1 MKVNLNVFRDN
12 ESLYQINFAQAIEDN
27 HGAPLTFFVGRG
39 DDCQVQ
45 LDDKQVSREHA
56 RIKFEHG
63 KWSIEKVSSF
73 NTLSLNGSF
82 CDDSS
87 LKNGDLISIGPFTIN
102 VELEEVESSEPSLAD
117 NSDENN
123 NGEEDIDN
131 TSASGIEVGLGYDEA
146 TEVLSSDDAKNLM
159 GPSDEGDGDDVNQN
173 NDLDNPVGD
182 DDLVSSD
189 EDSSAEGDYE
199 GFEED
204 ATSEFNSL
212 DEGKQ
217 DDNFSVD
224 GDDGFSVDEDF
235 SNDLDGDGS
244 EEGFNDEFMDPDME
258 DSYDM
263 ESYEDDDEKTQV
275 IKSFASFSLE
285 LFGEYAPYDKFVIEK
300 AETLIGRDP
309 EKCDI
314 VLNDPEVSGVHAIIK
329 KNAITCTLED
339 LKSANGTILNGER
352 VNSHDLT
359 TDDEFIIGG
368 TTFTVKIQ
376 SDFLKQELSRIMP
389 VEDNQVVEI
398 EEVVEV
404 DENFDGELEGE
415 GGELVEGAQQF
426 GGKFEEKS
434 SSLFSK
440 EALKDPDKRK
450 KILYILVGLLALW
463 ILLGEEEQPKK
474 PGQDAKAKKA
484 AEEKLNEKVV
494 PEAQKQLTP
503 EQQEYVEGQYLLAS
517 QYFAEGKYSETIMEL
532 DKIFA
537 ITKEYKNART
547 IYGLAKEGLAELT
560 KLLEEER
567 REKERKLRD
576 LKVKEL
582 LGKAEA
588 AVKEKKMDFAKNLF
602 KEITKLDPENFD
614 VTRLKLEV
622 EAYEKEQE
630 RIRVEIAQ
638 KEAERKRQIQ
648 ELAPGKSFYQRKDW
662 YKAKLKLRDFLRLK
676 GMDEDLVK
684 EATQM
689 LDESTKKLD
698 GVVNPLLG
706 KARSLKEGQDLKG
719 AYELYLEILKYNPAH
734 VESLNEMDEI
744 REKLELR
751 SKKVYREAII
761 SESLSLYDDAKEKFQ
776 EVQQISPTDS
786 DYYKKAT
793 EKLKDYLD

>member
-1 MKVNLNVFRDN
+1 MNLNVSRDN
-12 ESLYQINFAQAIEDN
+12 ESLYQINFTQEIEDN
-27 HGAPLTFFVGRG
+27 NGAPLTFFVGRG

-63 KWSIEKVSSF
+63 SWVIEKVSSF
-73 NTLSLNGSF
+73 NTISLNGTF
-82 CDDSS
+82 CETAN
-87 LKNGDLISIGPFTIN
+87 LKNGDLITIGPFTLN
-102 VELEEVESSEPSLAD
+102 VGSISSIESSE
-117 NSDENN
+117 
-123 NGEEDIDN
+123 IDN
-131 TSASGIEVGLGYDEA
+131 QNLDTTNPENIDQVTESSIDVGLGNDEA
-146 TEVLSSDDAKNLM
+146 TEVLSSDDNVE
-159 GPSDEGDGDDVNQN
+159 PEVDDSEK
-173 NDLDNPVGD
+173 DRTEPLDNNSEEASDYSGFD
-182 DDLVSSD
+182 D
-189 EDSSAEGDYE
+189 EEG
-199 GFEED
+199 
-204 ATSEFNSL
+204 TTEFNSA
-212 DEGKQ
+212 DEET
-217 DDNFSVD
+217 S
-224 GDDGFSVDEDF
+224 DDGFSEDGF
-235 SNDLDGDGS
+235 GDDNSGGN
-244 EEGFNDEFMDPDME
+244 EEGFDSEFLDPEGE
-258 DSYDM
+258 DTYDI
-263 ESYEDDDEKTQV
+263 EAFEDHDDDHDEKTQV

-300 AETLIGRDP
+300 PETFIGRDP

-314 VLNDPEVSGVHAIIK
+314 VLNDPEVSGVHAVIK

-339 LKSANGTILNGER
+339 LKSANGTIFNGER
-352 VNSHDLT
+352 INSHELT
-359 TDDEFIIGG
+359 SEDEFIIGG
-368 TTFTVKIQ
+368 TTFTVRIH
-376 SDFLKQELSRIMP
+376 SDFLKQEESRIMP
-389 VEDNQVVEI
+389 VEDNQVVEV

-404 DENFDGELEGE
+404 DENFDGELDIADGDGTE
-415 GGELVEGAQQF
+415 GGQGF
-426 GGKFEEKS
+426 GGAYEEKS

-440 EALKDPDKRK
+440 DALKDPDKRK
-450 KILYILVGLLALW
+450 KILYILVGLMALW
-463 ILLGEEEQPKK
+463 VLLEEEPKEK
-474 PGQDAKAKKA
+474 PKVDPKAKEA
-484 AEEKLNEKVV
+484 AEAKKDEKIV
-494 PEAQKQLTP
+494 PEAEKKLTP
-503 EQQEYVEGQYLLAS
+503 EQKEFVEGQYLLGS

-630 RIRVEIAQ
+630 RKRVAKAQ
-638 KEAERKRQIQ
+638 KESERKRQIQ
-648 ELAPGKSFYQRKDW
+648 ELAPGKSFYQQSDW
-662 YKAKLKLRDFLRLK
+662 YKAKLKLQEFLRLK

-684 EATQM
+684 EATKM
-689 LDESTKKLD
+689 LEESIDKLD

-751 SKKVYREAII
+751 SKRVYREAII

>member
-1 MKVNLNVFRDN
+1 MKVNLNVSRDN
-12 ESLYQINFAQAIEDN
+12 ESLYQVNFAQEIEDN
-27 HGAPLTFFVGRG
+27 NGTPLTFFVGRG
-39 DDCQVQ
+39 GDCQVQ

-63 KWSIEKVSSF
+63 HWSIEKVSSF
-73 NTLSLNGSF
+73 NTLSLNGNF
-82 CDDSS
+82 CENAQ
-87 LKNGDLISIGPFTIN
+87 LKNGDLISIGPFTLN
-102 VELEEVESSEPSLAD
+102 VELEDAAPQEIIS
-117 NSDENN
+117 NSIDD
-123 NGEEDIDN
+123 EEDSNVDT
-131 TSASGIEVGLGYDEA
+131 TSASGIAVGLGYDEA
-146 TEVLSSDDAKNLM
+146 TEVLSDADAKELNNEVESEM
-159 GPSDEGDGDDVNQN
+159 DSFDEATTELG
-173 NDLDNPVGD
+173 
-182 DDLVSSD
+182 
-189 EDSSAEGDYE
+189 AEGNLDSEGETSGAVSEEAGGYE
-199 GFEED
+199 GFDQES
-204 ATSEFNSL
+204 TSEFDSL
-212 DEGKQ
+212 ESGQQENDFAVA
-217 DDNFSVD
+217 DN
-224 GDDGFSVDEDF
+224 DGFGDEDF
-235 SNDLDGDGS
+235 SNDLAEGQG
-244 EEGFNDEFMDPDME
+244 EEGYNDEFSDSDMD
-258 DSYDM
+258 DSYGM
-263 ESYEDDDEKTQV
+263 EAYEDEDEKTQV
-275 IKSFASFSLE
+275 IKSFASFALE

-300 AETLIGRDP
+300 PETFIGRDP

-314 VLNDPEVSGVHAIIK
+314 VLNDPEVSGVHAVIR

-359 TDDEFIIGG
+359 SEDEFIIGG
-368 TTFTVKIQ
+368 TTFTVRIQ
-376 SDFLKQELSRIMP
+376 SDFLDQEKSRIMP

-404 DENFDGELEGE
+404 DENFDGEEGEVLEGSE
-415 GGELVEGAQQF
+415 GFGAT
-426 GGKFEEKS
+426 FEEKN

-440 EALKDPDKRK
+440 DALKDPDKRK

-463 ILLGEEEQPKK
+463 VLLGEEEQPKK
-474 PGQDAKAKKA
+474 PKIDPKAKAA
-484 AEEKLNEKVV
+484 AEAQAEKKVV
-494 PEAQKQLTP
+494 PEAEKKLTP
-503 EQQEYVEGQYLLAS
+503 EQQEFVEGQYLLAS

-582 LGKAEA
+582 LVKAEA

-630 RIRVEIAQ
+630 RIKVEKAQ
-638 KEAERKRQIQ
+638 KEAERKRQVQ

-662 YKAKLKLRDFLRLK
+662 YKAKLKLADFLRLK

-684 EATQM
+684 DATTM
-689 LDESTKKLD
+689 LEDSTKKLD
-698 GVVNPLLG
+698 GIVNPLVG
-706 KARSLKEGQDLKG
+706 KAKSLKEGQDLKG

-761 SESLSLYDDAKEKFQ
+761 AESLSLYDDAKEKFQ

-786 DYYKKAT
+786 EYYKKAT
-793 EKLKDYLD
+793 EKLKDYLN

>member
-1 MKVNLNVFRDN
+1 MKVNLNVSRDN
-12 ESLYQINFAQAIEDN
+12 ESLYQVNFAQEIEDN
-27 HGAPLTFFVGRG
+27 NGAPLTFFVGRG

-56 RIKFEHG
+56 RIRFEHG
-63 KWSIEKVSSF
+63 HWSIEKVSSF
-73 NTLSLNGSF
+73 NTLSLNGNF
-82 CDDSS
+82 CDNAQ
-87 LKNGDLISIGPFTIN
+87 LKNGDLISIGPYTLN
-102 VELEEVESSEPSLAD
+102 VELQEVASVDFGDAQTPVEEESAD
-117 NSDENN
+117 
-123 NGEEDIDN
+123 DI
-131 TSASGIEVGLGYDEA
+131 TSASGIAVGLGHDEA
-146 TEVLSSDDAKNLM
+146 TEVFSEADAAVLNEAAS
-159 GPSDEGDGDDVNQN
+159 GSEQEDNFNENTGR
-173 NDLDNPVGD
+173 LDNGEAEAESEVED
-182 DDLVSSD
+182 DGNISASD
-189 EDSSAEGDYE
+189 SGGYE
-199 GFEED
+199 GFEEES
-204 ATSEFNSL
+204 TSEFDSL
-212 DEGKQ
+212 ESGEQQDSFAI
-217 DDNFSVD
+217 DDN
-224 GDDGFSVDEDF
+224 DGFDDDF
-235 SNDLDGDGS
+235 SNDLGEGQDG
-244 EEGFNDEFMDPDME
+244 EGFNDEFMDSDGD
-258 DSYDM
+258 DSYGM
-263 ESYEDDDEKTQV
+263 ETYDDDEKTQV
-275 IKSFASFSLE
+275 IKSFASFALE
-285 LFGEYAPYDKFVIEK
+285 LFGEYAPYDKFLIAK
-300 AETLIGRDP
+300 PETFIGRDP

-314 VLNDPEVSGVHAIIK
+314 VLNDPEVSGVHAVIK

-359 TDDEFIIGG
+359 SEDEFIIGG
-368 TTFTVKIQ
+368 TTFTVRIQ
-376 SDFLKQELSRIMP
+376 SDFLDQEKSRIMP

-398 EEVVEV
+398 EEIVEV
-404 DENFDGELEGE
+404 DENFDGFEDGDGE
-415 GGELVEGAQQF
+415 IVEGSEGF
-426 GGKFEEKS
+426 GAKFEEKNN
-434 SSLFSK
+434 SLFSK
-440 EALKDPDKRK
+440 DALKDPEKRK
-450 KILYILVGLLALW
+450 KILYILVGLMALW
-463 ILLGEEEQPKK
+463 VLLGEEEKPKK
-474 PGQDAKAKKA
+474 PKIDPKAKAAAEAKA
-484 AEEKLNEKVV
+484 AEKAI
-494 PEAQKQLTP
+494 PEAEKKLTP
-503 EQQEYVEGQYLLAS
+503 EQQEFVEGQYLLAS

-582 LGKAEA
+582 LVKAEA
-588 AVKEKKMDFAKNLF
+588 AVKERKMDFAKNLF

-630 RIRVEIAQ
+630 RQRVEKAQ
-638 KEAERKRQIQ
+638 KEAERKRQVQ

-662 YKAKLKLRDFLRLK
+662 YKAKLKLADFLRLK

-684 EATQM
+684 DATRM

-698 GVVNPLLG
+698 GIVNPLIG

-734 VESLNEMDEI
+734 IESLNEMDEI
-744 REKLELR
+744 RDKLELR

-761 SESLSLYDDAKEKFQ
+761 AESLSLYDDAKEKFQ

>member
-1 MKVNLNVFRDN
+1 MKVNLNVSRDN
-12 ESLYQINFAQAIEDN
+12 ESLYQVNFAQEIEDN
-27 HGAPLTFFVGRG
+27 NGAPLTFFVGRG

-56 RIKFEHG
+56 RIRFEHG
-63 KWSIEKVSSF
+63 HWSIEKVSDF
-73 NTLSLNGSF
+73 NTLSLNGNF
-82 CDDSS
+82 CENAQ
-87 LKNGDLISIGPFTIN
+87 LKNGDLISIGPFTLN
-102 VELEEVESSEPSLAD
+102 VEMSELEASSNAMATSPALTQDQE
-117 NSDENN
+117 EN
-123 NGEEDIDN
+123 
-131 TSASGIEVGLGYDEA
+131 TTASGIDVGLGYDEA
-146 TEVLSSDDAKNLM
+146 TEVLSEDDVGDIGSESSDSEQFDEVTSELPTDENGGDGGYESFDQEEATTEFDS
-159 GPSDEGDGDDVNQN
+159 SDNPEDGEYVASEDDGFEGDALDD
-173 NDLDNPVGD
+173 
-182 DDLVSSD
+182 S
-189 EDSSAEGDYE
+189 
-199 GFEED
+199 
-204 ATSEFNSL
+204 
-212 DEGKQ
+212 
-217 DDNFSVD
+217 D
-224 GDDGFSVDEDF
+224 GDDGF
-235 SNDLDGDGS
+235 NDAFGDS
-244 EEGFNDEFMDPDME
+244 DE
-258 DSYDM
+258 DSYGM
-263 ESYEDDDEKTQV
+263 EAYDDEDEKTQV
-275 IKSFASFSLE
+275 IKSFASFALE
-285 LFGEYAPYDKFVIEK
+285 LFGEFAPYDKFLIEK
-300 AETLIGRDP
+300 PETFIGRDP

-314 VLNDPEVSGVHAIIK
+314 VLNDPEVSGVHAVIK

-359 TDDEFIIGG
+359 SEDEFIIGG
-368 TTFTVKIQ
+368 TTFTVRIQ
-376 SDFLKQELSRIMP
+376 SDFLEQEKSRIMP
-389 VEDNQVVEI
+389 VEDNQVMEV

-404 DENFDGELEGE
+404 DENFDGEDGELIE
-415 GGELVEGAQQF
+415 GGEGF
-426 GGKFEEKS
+426 GTKFEEKNN
-434 SSLFSK
+434 SLFSK
-440 EALKDPDKRK
+440 DALKDPDKRK
-450 KILYILVGLLALW
+450 KILYIVVGLLALW
-463 ILLGEEEQPKK
+463 VLLGEEEQPQK
-474 PGQDAKAKKA
+474 PKVDPKKKA
-484 AEEKLNEKVV
+484 ALEAKKEKKAV
-494 PEAQKQLTP
+494 PEAEKKLTP
-503 EQQEYVEGQYLLAS
+503 EQKEFVEGQYLLAS

-537 ITKEYKNART
+537 IIKEYKNSRT

-567 REKERKLRD
+567 KEKERKLRD

-582 LGKAEA
+582 LEKAEA

-630 RIRVEIAQ
+630 RKRVEKAQ

-662 YKAKLKLRDFLRLK
+662 YKAKLKLSDFLRLK

-684 EATQM
+684 DATRM

-698 GVVNPLLG
+698 AIVNPLLG

-744 REKLELR
+744 RQKLEIR

-761 SESLSLYDDAKEKFQ
+761 AESLSLYDDAKEKFQ

-793 EKLKDYLD
+793 EKLKNYLD